1 MEMGR
6 RSGCIYILFQQRI
19 DGDFGSDF
27 DFPLLFI
34 AWRTA
39 RHMDIGDKG
48 FGPLHFPSLV

>member
-1 MEMGR
+1 MGR